1 MYVKE
6 KESVS
11 VEVLGCSNNSMNSD
25 ICENVCDYHLSNK
38 WQPSTRH
45 VPSAMSF
52 GKEIDSSV
60 VTISRKTL

>member
-45 VPSAMSF
+45 VPSAMSL
-52 GKEIDSSV
+52 GK
-60 VTISRKTL
+60 